1 MLWTILYRSKLCLN
15 LKAQLERHSR
25 NPGSLIWALWVSH
38 MGDQMGSESS
48 TFTGK
53 VLNGSLCVGRRKL
66 MCWEKAQ
73 CFQDSQRASQ
83 LPTTPCPLPKVKR
96 LQKVKPFKG
105 QFLPLGKCFFADVS
119 RGKVDP
125 RWVRGDPGWEG
136 PHIQGLAIRKHSGTM
151 MVDFSSIWEEILLI
165 LEQQDVGYDRQREEA
180 GLGPGWNNPSAST
193 QKISCWHQASVRTG
207 IWPRTCLLNLY

>member
-53 VLNGSLCVGRRKL
+53 VLNGSLCVGRRLSVFKIL
-66 MCWEKAQ
+66 KGLHNSPPHPAP
-73 CFQDSQRASQ
+73 A
-83 LPTTPCPLPKVKR
+83 PPKVKL
-96 LQKVKPFKG
+96 LQKVKPFKD

-151 MVDFSSIWEEILLI
+151 VVDFSSIWEEILLI
-165 LEQQDVGYDRQREEA
+165 LE
-180 GLGPGWNNPSAST
+180 
-193 QKISCWHQASVRTG
+193 
-207 IWPRTCLLNLY
+207 